1 MSKEDSDD
9 EYYTEMLT
17 KEKIGRLR
25 KRSKIEDYD
34 FVRTWQTS
42 KSTREIAEKLSV
54 SRGYVLRRGRKLRFN
69 GVPLRRFP
77 LEEVDEDLG

>member
-9 EYYTEMLT
+9 EYYTAMLG
-17 KEKIGRLR
+17 KKKRYDLR
-25 KRSKIEDYD
+25 KKLIDDYD
-34 FVRTWQTS
+34 FVSAWQES
-42 KSTREIAEKLSV
+42 KSTHEIAETLSV
-54 SRGYVLRRGRKLRFN
+54 SRADVLRRGRRLRFN